1 MARSRRHELG
11 VGCLVLAALALLA
24 WMSLKVGAIQG
35 LGESVQVEV
44 RLSDAGGLTDGASVK
59 IAGVDV
65 GQVDGLRVEHDV
77 AVVGV
82 VLERQAAVRN
92 DVIVQVRA
100 RSVLGE
106 KYLALVPQSAGA
118 PLLQDGD
125 VLTEVRPQTEIDELV
140 NQLGPLLAAVDPEAL
155 NAAMDALNQAFEE
168 DPDRATRMLTD
179 LETIL
184 RNGAEASVEAPALVS
199 EGRQTLR
206 SVRQTVD
213 DARPVIKRADTV
225 VARMEDATVDLPQTV
240 EDIDALVGETRA
252 AVSEGRAVIATIEGS
267 TDDIEKVLG
276 NLSEIDKWELRRLLR
291 EEGIV
296 VRLKAKEVEQE
307 D

>member
-35 LGESVQVEV
+35 LGESIQVEV
-44 RLSDAGGLTDGASVK
+44 RLHDAGGLTDGASVK

-65 GQVDGLRVEHDV
+65 GRVDGLRVEHDV
-77 AVVGV
+77 AIVGV
-82 VLERQAAVRN
+82 LLERDAAVRN

-106 KYLALVPQSAGA
+106 KYLALVPQTAGA

-140 NQLGPLLAAVDPEAL
+140 NQMGPLLAAVDPEAL
-155 NAAMDALNQAFEE
+155 SDAMEALNRSFEE
-168 DPDRATRMLTD
+168 DPERATRMLTD

-184 RNGAEASVEAPALVS
+184 RNGAAASAEAPALVS
-199 EGRQTLR
+199 EGRETLR
-206 SVRQTVD
+206 AVRDTVD
-213 DARPVIKRADTV
+213 EARPVIQRAETV
-225 VARMEDATVDLPQTV
+225 VGQLDEATADLPETVD
-240 EDIDALVGETRA
+240 DIDALVGETRA
-252 AVSEGRAVIATIEGS
+252 AVSEGRAVLATIEGS
-267 TDDIEKVLG
+267 TEDIEKVLG

-296 VRLKAKEVEQE
+296 VRLKAKDVDQE
-307 D
+307 